1 MKEFKYIPFDDVI
14 IDATGGNDK
23 ILQSE
28 YQKKGELPIID
39 QGESFIGGYTD
50 DLSLKY
56 SNQLPCIVFGDHTKI
71 LKFVDSDFALGADG
85 TKILVTKKGYDPK
98 FIFYYL
104 HTAKFP
110 PNVGYSR
117 HFKFLKEIS
126 FPKFDEDYQIA
137 CRKILDKADSIRK
150 KRKESIRLADEF
162 LRATFLDMFG
172 DPVANTKNW
181 KFKILAEISLVTKLA
196 GYEYTEHIDYKD
208 EGEIIVIR
216 GLNVK
221 GGRLKLDKVKY
232 IDKSTS
238 EFLKRSKLNKYDVV
252 MTYIGVNIGDVAII
266 PESGKYHLAPNVAKI
281 TPKDFKKLNSIFLMH
296 CLQFNRLQ
304 FNKFTTNTAKQ
315 AFNMGNIRQVKI
327 PVPPIELQD
336 KFSRIVDEIELIKEK
351 YQLSFF
357 ESEKLFNSLMQRAFR
372 GDL

>member
-14 IDATGGNDK
+14 IDATGGNEK

-28 YQKKGELPIID
+28 YQKKGVLPIID

-71 LKFVDSDFALGADG
+71 LKYVDSNFALGADG

-126 FPKFDEDYQIA
+126 IPKFDEDYQIA

-150 KRKESIRLADEF
+150 KRRQQIKLADEF
-162 LRATFLDMFG
+162 LRSTFLDMFG
-172 DPVANTKNW
+172 DPQNNPKG
-181 KFKILAEISLVTKLA
+181 FR
-196 GYEYTEHIDYKD
+196 TESI
-208 EGEIIVIR
+208 G
-216 GLNVK
+216 N
-221 GGRLKLDKVKY
+221 Y
-232 IDKSTS
+232 IDEVKNENTLSYS
-238 EFLKRSKLNKYDVV
+238 NKIY
-252 MTYIGVNIGDVAII
+252 
-266 PESGKYHLAPNVAKI
+266 S
-281 TPKDFKKLNSIFLMH
+281 
-296 CLQFNRLQ
+296 
-304 FNKFTTNTAKQ
+304 
-315 AFNMGNIRQVKI
+315 
-327 PVPPIELQD
+327 
-336 KFSRIVDEIELIKEK
+336 
-351 YQLSFF
+351 
-357 ESEKLFNSLMQRAFR
+357 
-372 GDL
+372 